1 LAIAKHLWGV
11 EALMDGETAGL
22 VMARAGSGDELAFA
36 RIVASHHD
44 DMARVCFVICG
55 DADLAQ
61 EAVQAAWPLAWQKM
75 ATIRDPSRLRPWL
88 ISIAVNETKQ
98 LVRRRGRRQVR
109 EIAMDGDATA
119 SIAAPATSDPGS
131 RSGELDLAAALAG
144 LGELDRTVV
153 GLRCAAGLSSSEI
166 GRIVG
171 MSAPGVRAR
180 LARLLDRLR
189 KELDDDSPAH

>member
-1 LAIAKHLWGV
+1 
-11 EALMDGETAGL
+11 MDGETPGL
-22 VMARAGSGDELAFA
+22 VVARAVSGDELAFA
-36 RIVASHHD
+36 RIVAAHHD

-61 EAVQAAWPLAWQKM
+61 EAVQAAWPLAWQRM
-75 ATIRDPSRLRPWL
+75 TTIRDPQRLRPWL

-98 LVRRRGRRQVR
+98 LVRRRGRRLVR
-109 EIAMDGDATA
+109 EIAIDGQGHQA
-119 SIAAPATSDPGS
+119 IAAPSTSDPGS
-131 RSGELDLAAALAG
+131 RSGLLDLATALTG
-144 LGELDRTVV
+144 LDELDRTLV
-153 GLRCAAGLSSSEI
+153 GLRYAAGLSSTEI

-171 MSAPGVRAR
+171 MSASGVRAR